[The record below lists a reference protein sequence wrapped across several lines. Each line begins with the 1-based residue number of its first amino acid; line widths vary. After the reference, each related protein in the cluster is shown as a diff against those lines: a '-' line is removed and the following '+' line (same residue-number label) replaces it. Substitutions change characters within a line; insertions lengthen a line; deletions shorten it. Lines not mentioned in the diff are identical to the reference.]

1 MSVPVIEMPT
11 HQEIVEAPERAH
23 LAMLR
28 AAALVATH
36 GLALEHPELGS
47 DFPSENI
54 GDTPTLLIAT
64 LLHGRLD
71 ELTQLLDWYEEALQH
86 LLNPRHQR
94 EHDSPF

>member
-1 MSVPVIEMPT
+1 
-11 HQEIVEAPERAH
+11 
-23 LAMLR
+23 MLR
-28 AAALVATH
+28 TAAIFATH

-71 ELTQLLDWYEEALQH
+71 ELAQLLDWYEEALQH
-86 LLNPRHQR
+86 LLDPQR
-94 EHDSPF
+94 QRKHDLPF